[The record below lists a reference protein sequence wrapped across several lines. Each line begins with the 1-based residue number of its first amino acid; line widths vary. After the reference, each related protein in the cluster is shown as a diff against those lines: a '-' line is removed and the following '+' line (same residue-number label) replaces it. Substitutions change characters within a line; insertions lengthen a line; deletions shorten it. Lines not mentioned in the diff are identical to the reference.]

1 MYHNE
6 PLLRGNGMVNFWLDM
21 VYKFMIGGER
31 ALLDQVANQLKGC
44 DLNFSAPS
52 GEPETEMSRRLT
64 AGFGNLSEAIRQA
77 AALSVQIAEEVPHI
91 TSENGGLAT
100 QSQAQMD
107 ALTAIFTATQRL
119 LDGLQGGRD
128 ELREVIDLAKEA
140 NRCAQAG
147 SDAARELA
155 TAMTEVESRS
165 VRAHKIVEVIDTV
178 AFQTNILS
186 INARIEAAHAG
197 ELGQGFAVIAQE
209 IRQLAVRTA
218 TAARDVRGIIG
229 ETSSAV
235 SNGARSAT
243 ATQQVLT
250 GLGEL
255 MTRAGVAME
264 SMAERVTGQ
273 GQELVAIDHSLK
285 QVLAIG
291 RNNLENA
298 GRIAERSEALQEATD
313 TLRDCVGLFRLPE
326 DPLYEI
332 RHATVFDLA
341 TASASAVS
349 TAFAAVLH
357 SGAITAADLFSSD
370 YQPIPGT
377 QPPKHHTPFDRLC
390 DELLPPIQEPAAAS
404 QPWIVY
410 AICANYDGYVPTH
423 NLRFAQPLTGDQARD
438 LVGNRTKRIFDD
450 RVGRSVGSHT
460 DPYRLQVYRRDT
472 GEIMF
477 DLSVPIFVGDEH
489 WGGFR
494 VGYALA

>member
-1 MYHNE
+1 
-6 PLLRGNGMVNFWLDM
+6 MVNLWLDFL
-21 VYKFMIGGER
+21 YKLVIGNER
-31 ALLDQVANQLKGC
+31 PLLDQVANQLKGC
-44 DLNFSAPS
+44 DLNFSTPS
-52 GEPETEMSRRLT
+52 GEPETAISRRLT

-77 AALSVQIAEEVPHI
+77 SALSVQIAEEVPRI
-91 TSENGGLAT
+91 TRENGELAT

-119 LDGLQGGRD
+119 LEGLQGARD
-128 ELREVIDLAKEA
+128 ELREVIELAKEA
-140 NRCAQAG
+140 NRSAQAG
-147 SDAARELA
+147 SEAARDLA

-165 VRAHKIVEVIDTV
+165 VRAHEIVEVIDTV

-186 INARIEAAHAG
+186 INANIEAAHAG

-218 TAARDVRGIIG
+218 AAARDVRGIIG
-229 ETSSAV
+229 ETSAAV
-235 SNGARSAT
+235 HNGATSAA
-243 ATQQVLT
+243 ATRQVLT

-255 MTRAGVAME
+255 MTRAGGAME

-273 GQELVAIDHSLK
+273 GQELVTIDQSLN
-285 QVLAIG
+285 QVLTLG
-291 RNNLENA
+291 RNNLKNA
-298 GRIAERSEALQEATD
+298 GRIAERSEALQQATD
-313 TLRDCVGLFRLPE
+313 TLRDCVSLFRLPE

-332 RHATVFDLA
+332 RHAIAFDLA
-341 TASASAVS
+341 TTSAKAVG
-349 TAFAAVLH
+349 TALAAALR
-357 SGAITAADLFSSD
+357 SGAITATDLFSSE
-370 YQPIPGT
+370 YQPIPDT
-377 QPPKHHTPFDRLC
+377 QPPKYHTAFDDLC
-390 DELLPPIQEPAAAS
+390 DKLLPPIQEPAAAS
-404 QPWIVY
+404 QPWIAY

-423 NLRFAQPLTGDQARD
+423 NLRFAQPLTGDPARD

-477 DLSVPIFVGDEH
+477 DLSVPIFVGDQH

-494 VGYALA
+494 IGYALA

>member
-1 MYHNE
+1 
-6 PLLRGNGMVNFWLDM
+6 MVNLWFDYL
-21 VYKFMIGGER
+21 YKLVLGGER
-31 ALLDQVANQLKGC
+31 AMLDQVANQLKGC
-44 DLNFSAPS
+44 DLNFSAPL
-52 GEPETEMSRRLT
+52 GEPETAISRRLT

-77 AALSVQIAEEVPHI
+77 SALSVQIAEEVPQI
-91 TSENGGLAT
+91 TRENGALAT

-119 LDGLQGGRD
+119 LEGLQGARD
-128 ELREVIDLAKEA
+128 ELREVIDLAQEA
-140 NRCAQAG
+140 NRSAQAG
-147 SDAARELA
+147 SAAAQELA

-165 VRAHKIVEVIDTV
+165 VRAHEIVEVIDTV

-186 INARIEAAHAG
+186 INANIEAAHAG

-218 TAARDVRGIIG
+218 AAARDVRGIIG
-229 ETSSAV
+229 ETSAAV
-235 SNGARSAT
+235 HNGATSAA

-273 GQELVAIDHSLK
+273 GQELVAIDHSLN
-285 QVLAIG
+285 QVLILG

-298 GRIAERSEALQEATD
+298 GQIAERSEALQQATD
-313 TLRDCVGLFRLPE
+313 TLRDCVSLFRLPE

-332 RHATVFDLA
+332 RHATAFDLA
-341 TASASAVS
+341 TASAKAVG
-349 TAFAAVLH
+349 AALAAALR
-357 SGAITAADLFSSD
+357 SGAITADDLFSND
-370 YQPIPGT
+370 YQPIAGT
-377 QPPKHHTPFDRLC
+377 RPQKYRTPFDRLC
-390 DELLPPIQEPAAAS
+390 DELLPPIQEPTATA
-404 QPWIVY
+404 QPWIVF
-410 AICANYDGYVPTH
+410 AICANHDGYVPTH
-423 NLRFAQPLTGDQARD
+423 NQRFAQPLTGDPARD

-450 RVGRSVGSHT
+450 RVGRSVGAHT

-477 DLSVPIFVGDEH
+477 DLSAPIFVGDQH

-494 VGYALA
+494 IGYALA